1 MVSNINCIEI
11 QVPQSGNFDREIK
24 LVAEVKAVFGFIIK
38 VLFGRPIDTNYSI
51 YNNSEELILC
61 SQTVSTNNVLSD
73 NMFQLTKMTNN
84 IAGIDIGIA
93 KKGNKYYLY
102 CNEQCTLY
110 CYIIQGSYPI
120 LVPLDIPITEGY
132 EIVQSLSEG
141 KFNKVNNNFRNIPKG
156 EISVLARNPYMNIS
170 DDNLKCDWQHIGL
183 FIKYDR
189 GFVKIPVNITSK
201 SIIILLDNEGYTSQV
216 LVSFRDFVYNNVR
229 YFRCY
234 AKALF
239 SNNENVDVP
248 NIFIDKANSCLYID
262 SNRART
268 TILNNNVEFIHV
280 TDIDT
285 SNLEKLEVST
295 NIISDTSLSPIENH
309 TIGFDKDTNN
319 IFASYNNTWH
329 NLYVPVINAGNKIYK
344 YTIKETEKFYINIQS
359 VDSSNLIDDVIIK
372 GYYSKSGNSIDIY
385 DNRTNTRNN
394 ISVFI
399 KEGTIYINIVSS
411 VHYISRFWSN
421 MNNNAKLEQ
430 IDNIPDTATKL
441 SISYS
446 IVENYS
452 DYKGSSNFI
461 YYAKDIDA
469 YVYTTVDEYYNIIYH
484 YLNGDI
490 VGKLSGSFSNKPKN
504 VKVGY
509 QYFCTDRQTSEGTS
523 NGIVI
528 YHKGNNVWVDSLGRT
543 IE

>member
-11 QVPQSGNFDREIK
+11 QVRQSGNFDREIK

-38 VLFGRPIDTNYSI
+38 VLFGRPINTNYSF

-93 KKGNKYYLY
+93 KKDNKYYLY

-170 DDNLKCDWQHIGL
+170 EDNLKCDWQHIGM

-189 GFVKIPVNITSK
+189 GFVKIPVSIISK
-201 SIIILLDNEGYTSQV
+201 SIIILFDSEGYTSQV

-229 YFRCY
+229 YFRCF
-234 AKALF
+234 AKAFL
-239 SNNENVDVP
+239 SNNGQVNIP
-248 NIFIDKANSCLYID
+248 NIFIDKANSFLYID
-262 SNRART
+262 FNGGKT
-268 TILNNNVEFIHV
+268 TILNNNIEFSHV

-285 SNLEKLEVST
+285 STLEKVDVAT

-319 IFASYNNTWH
+319 IFVSYNNIWH
-329 NLYVPVINAGNKIYK
+329 NLYVPVINTENKIYK
-344 YTIKETEKFYINIQS
+344 YTLKEYEKFYINIQS
-359 VDSSNLIDDVIIK
+359 IDSTNSTDDVTII
-372 GYYSKSGNSIDIY
+372 GYYSKSESTIKIY
-385 DNRTNTRNN
+385 DNRDNTKNN
-394 ISVFI
+394 ISVFF
-399 KEGTIYINIVSS
+399 KEGTIYINITSS

-421 MNNNAKLEQ
+421 INNNVRLKQ
-430 IDNIPDTATKL
+430 IDNIPDSAKKL

-469 YVYTTVDEYYNIIYH
+469 YVYTTVDKYYNIIYH
-484 YLNGDI
+484 HLNGDI
-490 VGKLSGSFSNKPKN
+490 VDKLSGSFSNKPKN

-509 QYFCTDRQTSEGTS
+509 QYFCTDRQTSEGAS

-528 YHKGNNVWVDSLGRT
+528 YYKGNNVWVDSLGRT

>member
-38 VLFGRPIDTNYSI
+38 VLFSRPINTNYSFF
-51 YNNSEELILC
+51 NSNEELILC

-93 KKGNKYYLY
+93 KKDNKYYLY

-170 DDNLKCDWQHIGL
+170 DDNLKCDWQHIGM

-201 SIIILLDNEGYTSQV
+201 SIIILLDSEGYTSQV

-229 YFRCY
+229 YFRCF
-234 AKALF
+234 AKAFF
-239 SNNENVDVP
+239 SNNEQVNIP

-262 SNRART
+262 SNRGKT
-268 TILNNNVEFIHV
+268 TILNNNVEFSHV
-280 TDIDT
+280 TDIDIST
-285 SNLEKLEVST
+285 LEKVNVAT

-319 IFASYNNTWH
+319 IFVSYNNIWN
-329 NLYVPVINAGNKIYK
+329 NLYVPVINTENKIYK
-344 YTIKETEKFYINIQS
+344 YTIKEYEKFYINIQS
-359 VDSSNLIDDVIIK
+359 IDTQKASDDVTII
-372 GYYSKSGNSIDIY
+372 GYYSKSESSIDIY
-385 DNRTNTRNN
+385 DNRDNTKNN

-399 KEGTIYINIVSS
+399 KEGTIYINITSS

-421 MNNNAKLEQ
+421 INNNARLKQ
-430 IDNIPDTATKL
+430 IDNIPDSAKKL

-452 DYKGSSNFI
+452 DYKGAVNFI

-469 YVYTTVDEYYNIIYH
+469 YVYTTVDKYYNIIYH
-484 YLNGDI
+484 YLNGDV
-490 VGKLSGSFSNKPKN
+490 VGKLSGSFSDKPKN

-509 QYFCTDRQTSEGTS
+509 QYFCTDRQTSEGAS

>member
-1 MVSNINCIEI
+1 MVSNINCIKI
-11 QVPQSGNFDREIK
+11 QVPQNGNFDREIK
-24 LVAEVKAVFGFIIK
+24 LVAEIKAVFGFIIK
-38 VLFGRPIDTNYSI
+38 VFFGRPIDTNYSI
-51 YNNSEELILC
+51 FNNSEELIFC

-93 KKGNKYYLY
+93 KKDNKYYLY

-120 LVPLDIPITEGY
+120 LVPLDVPITEGY

-156 EISVLARNPYMNIS
+156 EISVLARNPYINIS
-170 DDNLKCDWQHIGL
+170 EDNLKCDWQHIGM

-189 GFVKIPVNITSK
+189 GFVKIPANNTSK
-201 SIIILLDNEGYTSQV
+201 SIIILLNSEGFTSQI
-216 LVSFRDFVYNNVR
+216 LVSFRDFVYDNVR

-262 SNRART
+262 SNSGKT
-268 TILNNNVEFIHV
+268 TILNNNVEFSHV

-285 SNLEKLEVST
+285 STLEKVNVAT
-295 NIISDTSLSPIENH
+295 NIISDTSLSPIENYA
-309 TIGFDKDTNN
+309 IGFNKDTNN
-319 IFASYNNTWH
+319 IFASYNNIWH
-329 NLYVPVINAGNKIYK
+329 NLYVPVINTKNKIYK

-359 VDSSNLIDDVIIK
+359 LDNNNNIDDVTIR
-372 GYYSKSGNSIDIY
+372 GYYSKSGSYIDIY
-385 DNRTNTRNN
+385 DNRTNTKNN

-399 KEGTIYINIVSS
+399 KEDTIYINIISS

-421 MNNNAKLEQ
+421 MNNNASLKQ
-430 IDNIPDTATKL
+430 IDNIPENTTKL

-452 DYKGSSNFI
+452 DYEGAINFI
-461 YYAKDIDA
+461 FYAKDICA
-469 YVYTTVDEYYNIIYH
+469 YVYMTKDDYYNKIYH

-490 VGKLSGSFSNKPKN
+490 VGKLSGSFSNKPQN

-509 QYFCTDRQTSEGTS
+509 QYFCTDRQTSEGAS

>member
-1 MVSNINCIEI
+1 M
-11 QVPQSGNFDREIK
+11 
-24 LVAEVKAVFGFIIK
+24 
-38 VLFGRPIDTNYSI
+38 
-51 YNNSEELILC
+51 
-61 SQTVSTNNVLSD
+61 
-73 NMFQLTKMTNN
+73 
-84 IAGIDIGIA
+84 
-93 KKGNKYYLY
+93 Y

-170 DDNLKCDWQHIGL
+170 DDNLKCDWQHIGM
-183 FIKYDR
+183 FIKYNR
-189 GFVKIPVNITSK
+189 GFVKIPVSITSK

-229 YFRCY
+229 YFRCF
-234 AKALF
+234 AKAFF
-239 SNNENVDVP
+239 SNNENVNIP

-262 SNRART
+262 SNGGKT
-268 TILNNNVEFIHV
+268 TILNNNVEFSHV

-285 SNLEKLEVST
+285 STLEKVDVAT

-319 IFASYNNTWH
+319 IFVSYNNIWH
-329 NLYVPVINAGNKIYK
+329 NLYVPVINTENKIYK
-344 YTIKETEKFYINIQS
+344 YTIKENEKFYINIQS
-359 VDSSNLIDDVIIK
+359 IDSTNSTDDVTIR
-372 GYYSKSGNSIDIY
+372 GYYSKSESSIGIY
-385 DNRTNTRNN
+385 DNRDNTKNN

-399 KEGTIYINIVSS
+399 KEGTIYINITSS

-421 MNNNAKLEQ
+421 MNNNARLKQ
-430 IDNIPDTATKL
+430 IDNIPDSATKL

-469 YVYTTVDEYYNIIYH
+469 YVYTTVDKYYNIIYH
-484 YLNGDI
+484 YLNGDV
-490 VGKLSGSFSNKPKN
+490 VGKLSGSFSDKPKN

-509 QYFCTDRQTSEGTS
+509 QYFCTDRQTSEGAS